1 MLNIQI
7 VMKAADAVVFLSL
20 LLLALKYYAL
30 SPNVFDVITIV
41 AMIYVMLRNRDI
53 NTVSLITIMALAKII
68 DAVIFYDYQ
77 LINPYLFYALV
88 AIINFSLV
96 RLVHVRF
103 LLLYRYGPSFI
114 RNHRGLTFTHQ
125 DAMLGWVYSAAAA
138 LPTLA
143 LIEHSIR
150 HFNLLGFEP
159 MFFYTLYKP
168 VQLLLAIIM
177 IVVLYLMTY
186 PKSAEAKEKRAKS
199 SMDA

>member
-1 MLNIQI
+1 MQT
-7 VMKAADAVVFLSL
+7 VMKVVDAVVFLSL

-30 SPNVFDVITIV
+30 SPNLFDVITIV
-41 AMIYVMLRNRDI
+41 AMIYVMVRNRDI
-53 NTVSLITIMALAKII
+53 NTVSLIAIMLLAKII

-77 LINPYLFYALV
+77 VINTYLFFALV
-88 AIINFSLV
+88 AVINYGLV

-125 DAMLGWVYSAAAA
+125 DAMMGWIYSAAAA

-150 HFNLLGFEP
+150 HLNLFGFKP
-159 MFFYTLYKP
+159 MLFYTLYQP
-168 VQLLLAIIM
+168 TQLLLAIIM
-177 IVVLYLMTY
+177 ILVLYLMTY

-199 SMDA
+199 NLDA